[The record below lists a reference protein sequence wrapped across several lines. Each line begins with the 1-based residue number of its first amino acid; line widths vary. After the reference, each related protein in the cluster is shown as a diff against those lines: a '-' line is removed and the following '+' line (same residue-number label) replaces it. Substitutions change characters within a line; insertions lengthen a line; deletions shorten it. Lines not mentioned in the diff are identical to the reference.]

1 MQNSLQVADR
11 TRVKIKEQARIEQ
24 CLLQI
29 HRLNRDLNY
38 DSTQRLHSSV
48 LKLKLCKRTFPMA
61 ESAEI
66 QQILQDL
73 DQRYKIS
80 LSK

>member
-1 MQNSLQVADR
+1 
-11 TRVKIKEQARIEQ
+11 
-24 CLLQI
+24 LQI

-38 DSTQRLHSSV
+38 DSTQQDYTRIRAEIEALQENIPNG
-48 LKLKLCKRTFPMA
+48 T

-73 DQRYKIS
+73 DQRYKDFTQQIEMWEERFSGLTSQIKS
-80 LSK
+80 LS